1 MKNIPL
7 SGPQLN
13 KRAESGK
20 SDDFANKCKFYL
32 ILANFSNQSGR
43 EINPQSSTVKT
54 KLSALEVLFPLFRN
68 VFSKSTMT

>member
-1 MKNIPL
+1 MKNIPHSL

-32 ILANFSNQSGR
+32 IKPISQIKV
-43 EINPQSSTVKT
+43 EE
-54 KLSALEVLFPLFRN
+54 KLTHNLRQ
-68 VFSKSTMT
+68 